1 MKPIYKCRVCGAYI
15 EEPFHCGMAAEL
27 LLDSARRVALSK
39 LMSFL
44 LRHDP
49 SAADL
54 SMDPKGWVSIEDLAE
69 GIKHR
74 WRNAH
79 LYKWVEKEHI
89 IAIALLDPKGRFE
102 LRDNMIRARYGH
114 SKNLRLHIDYPED
127 RSTRLLYHGTAREYL
142 DSILRKGIEPM
153 KRHFVHLSLSFT
165 DACEVGRRHSQ
176 NAVVLL
182 IDADCVRRNGIAI
195 LIASH
200 RVRLARRVPPQC
212 IIKVLSCSDVM
223 KAR

>member
-1 MKPIYKCRVCGAYI
+1 MKPIYKCRVCGAFI
-15 EEPFHCGMAAEL
+15 EEPFHCGVAAEL
-27 LLDSARRVALSK
+27 LLDSMRRVALSK

-49 SAADL
+49 SAAGL
-54 SMDPKGWVSIEDLAE
+54 SIDPEGWVSIEDLTE

-89 IAIALLDPKGRFE
+89 IAIAILDPKGRFE
-102 LRDNMIRARYGH
+102 LKDNMIRARYGH
-114 SKNLRLHIDYPED
+114 NKNLKLCIAYPED
-127 RSTRLLYHGTAREYL
+127 RSTRVLYHGTAREYL
-142 DSILRKGIEPM
+142 SSILREGIKPM
-153 KRHFVHLSLSFT
+153 KRHFVHLSLSST
-165 DACEVGRRHSQ
+165 EACEVGRRHSQ

-195 LIASH
+195 LVGSH
-200 RVRLARRVPPQC
+200 RIRLARYIPPQC
-212 IIKVLSCSDVM
+212 ILKILSYNDVM